1 MRNMRKAAAVL
12 LATGMVFALT
22 ACGGNKKVENTVNS
36 IDDLEGKSIGVQL
49 GTTGDFIVEDIPD
62 ATASQYNKGV
72 DAVNDLI
79 NGRVDAVIIDKNP
92 AEVFAEKFGDDV
104 KVIDGADFDFEA
116 EEYAIAM
123 PKGDEALVSAV
134 NQALKDIKED
144 GTFDELVATYIEQN

>member
-1 MRNMRKAAAVL
+1 
-12 LATGMVFALT
+12 
-22 ACGGNKKVENTVNS
+22 
-36 IDDLEGKSIGVQL
+36 
-49 GTTGDFIVEDIPD
+49 
-62 ATASQYNKGV
+62 
-72 DAVNDLI
+72 
-79 NGRVDAVIIDKNP
+79 VIIDKNP

>member
-1 MRNMRKAAAVL
+1 M
-12 LATGMVFALT
+12 
-22 ACGGNKKVENTVNS
+22 
-36 IDDLEGKSIGVQL
+36 
-49 GTTGDFIVEDIPD
+49 
-62 ATASQYNKGV
+62 
-72 DAVNDLI
+72 
-79 NGRVDAVIIDKNP
+79 IIDKNP

-104 KVIDGADFDFEA
+104 KVIDGADFHFEA